1 MTVFFYAM
9 NKEDFFQLGKIT
21 KLHGYKGA
29 VTLFLDSDDPA
40 RYKTLDGIFLE
51 IQGQLIPYFL
61 TRFDLKGNKAVVEFE
76 GVTSEEDAS
85 PLVNKEAFLPLALLP
100 ALSGKQFYFHEV
112 MGFKLVDKT
121 LGELGV
127 VEDITDHPTNPL
139 FVTTYKGNETLLP
152 MHDQFLVSVD
162 RKNQSIHLDLPE
174 GLLD

>member
-1 MTVFFYAM
+1 M
-9 NKEDFFQLGKIT
+9 NKADFFQLGKIT

-29 VTLFLDSDDPA
+29 VTLFLDADDPS
-40 RYKTLDGIFLE
+40 RYKEVDGIFLE

-76 GVTSEEDAS
+76 GVLTEEDAT
-85 PLVNKEAFLPLALLP
+85 PLINKEAFLPLALLP
-100 ALSGKQFYFHEV
+100 PLSGKQFYFHEV
-112 MGFKLVDKT
+112 MGFKLVDKQ

-139 FVTTYKGNETLLP
+139 FITTYQDKETLLP

-162 RKNQSIHLDLPE
+162 RDKKEILLDLPE
-174 GLLD
+174 GILD